1 MYVEVVISLFR
12 VKVKYWTFRKENV
25 SNPLENYCNIYF
37 LFHYVRKRTLNKN
50 YVRTFIDLQL
60 QYLGTCI

>member
-12 VKVKYWTFRKENV
+12 VKVKYWTFRKETV
-25 SNPLENYCNIYF
+25 SNPLENYCIYF
-37 LFHYVRKRTLNKN
+37 LFHYVRKRILNKN

-60 QYLGTCI
+60 QYLGTCM